1 MMVKKL
7 SETLDLRMKKL
18 CAVIVGSALAGSATA
33 AQAQGIADIANSI
46 TRQAQNLPD
55 VITTVA
61 YLGGAVLSFGG
72 VLSVKQHVDSP
83 QQKPLREGLVRLV
96 AGGLLLAAPA
106 TFEALRET
114 TGLTGT
120 NGLSNQ
126 KFNKIEF

>member
-1 MMVKKL
+1 MVKHL
-7 SETLDLRMKKL
+7 SEALDLRMKKL
-18 CAVIVGSALAGSATA
+18 CAVILGSALAGSSTV
-33 AQAQGIADIANSI
+33 AQAQGIAGIANSI
-46 TRQAQNLPD
+46 TEQTRNLPD

-96 AGGLLLAAPA
+96 VGALLLAAPA
-106 TFEALRET
+106 TFEALRDT

-120 NGLSNQ
+120 SGLTNQ
-126 KFNKIEF
+126 KFHKIEF